1 MTSIGPLL
9 WHWVDHSDQ
18 LGFGASP
25 LNKIDTTKSFEKKGG
40 GGGPKNHFDDDDD
53 VEDEDEDISIEVSL
67 EDLVNLRRR
76 VRLSIRR
83 QNRHPLACPYAT
95 DRKSI
100 YRTVYDCAFLSF
112 TLEEK

>member
-9 WHWVDHSDQ
+9 WHWVEHSDQ

-25 LNKIDTTKSFEKKGG
+25 LVDTSKGG
-40 GGGPKNHFDDDDD
+40 QKNDDD

-67 EDLVNLRRR
+67 EDLVAFAEELGF
-76 VRLSIRR
+76 RLDVK
-83 QNRHPLACPYAT
+83 RHPLACPYAT
-95 DRKSI
+95 DRTSMH
-100 YRTVYDCAFLSF
+100 RTVYDCAFLSF

>member
-18 LGFGASP
+18 LDFGASP
-25 LNKIDTTKSFEKKGG
+25 LNKIDETSEKKGG
-40 GGGPKNHFDDDDD
+40 QKNHDDDDD

-67 EDLVNLRRR
+67 EDLVAFAEELGF
-76 VRLSIRR
+76 RLDVK
-83 QNRHPLACPYAT
+83 RHPLACPYAT
-95 DRKSI
+95 DRKSMH
-100 YRTVYDCAFLSF
+100 RTVYDCAFLSF